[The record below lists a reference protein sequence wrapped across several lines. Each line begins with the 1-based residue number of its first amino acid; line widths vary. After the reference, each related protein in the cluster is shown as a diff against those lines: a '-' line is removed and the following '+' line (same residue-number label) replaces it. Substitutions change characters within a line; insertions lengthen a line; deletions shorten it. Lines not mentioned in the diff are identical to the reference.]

1 MKEQEYPKYEE
12 ARGIRYVG
20 ELRTIKKKQ
29 DSRLQF
35 LYEAFMNSWE
45 AIIEKFTHKHI
56 DMGCITIKLFLT
68 ETLLSSQNNVY
79 KFEKFSV
86 EDNGIGLNEAN
97 YNRLITLRDESKMMS
112 NKGTGRIQFIHFFDE
127 TKIQS
132 TYEQKAKSFRD
143 IELTLSKKDTFL
155 KNNSIVRIDKNEDS
169 SITESNTKVSF
180 LNPLDDKDKEYYD
193 YLNAEDIRK
202 DLLQHF
208 LALFCENKSKLPNIT
223 IQIIHGNQ
231 VHENVSISDNDIS
244 QPEKEEQ
251 LDIAYSKLDEK
262 NKIIKSEKKESF
274 QLKAFKLPS
283 NELKSNA
290 IYMVSKGAT
299 GKAIDLYNL
308 KKDDEINGNRY
319 MFLLS
324 GKYLDES
331 DRDDR
336 GNIELIESSEFRKQN
351 ESNLFP
357 EEVIL
362 IEDIKDETNSK
373 INSLYEELEAKNQE
387 KNKNIDSLKKMFL
400 LNSKTVNSIREKIRN
415 TDSDEK
421 ILKIIYEADS
431 EIEAEKDNKIKEQ
444 LKELQSL
451 TPDKTENYQ
460 TELQKKVDELVT
472 LIPMQNRTALSKYVA
487 RRKLVLDLF
496 DQILKKEL
504 ESIKNK
510 KKERIDEKLL
520 HNLIFQQS
528 SENEDAETSDLWLI
542 NEEYIYFKGI
552 SEHKLDDIKIG
563 EDYLFKRESELSK
576 EEIEYKQK
584 NHKDAGD
591 RRPDILLFPKEGKC
605 IIIEFKAPQVDVSNH
620 LNQINKYA
628 SLINNLSNDN
638 WKINTF
644 YGYLIGENING
655 DEIIDGDSDFISAE
669 KLDFVYRPHKRIV
682 GKFGRKDGALY
693 TEVIKYSVLLDRAQ
707 QRNQIFID
715 KLIQTEK

>member
-1 MKEQEYPKYEE
+1 MKEQEYPKYEV
-12 ARGIRYVG
+12 ARGIRYIG

-45 AIIEKFTHKHI
+45 AIIEKFTHEHV

-68 ETLLSSQNNVY
+68 ETLLSSQNNIY

-97 YNRLITLRDESKMMS
+97 YNRLITLRDESKMMA

-143 IELTLSKKDTFL
+143 IEVTLSKKDAFL

-169 SITESNTKVSF
+169 SIAESNTKVSF

-231 VHENVSISDNDIS
+231 VHENVSISNNDIR

-262 NKIIKSEKKESF
+262 NKIIKSEKTESF
-274 QLKAFKLPS
+274 QLKSFKLPS

-290 IYMVSKGAT
+290 VYMVSKGAT

-331 DRDDR
+331 DRDER

-400 LNSKTVNSIREKIRN
+400 LNSKTVNSIRKKIKN

-421 ILKIIYEADS
+421 ILKTIYEADS
-431 EIEAEKDNKIKEQ
+431 EIEAEKDNRIKEQ

-504 ESIKNK
+504 EAIKNK

-528 SENEDAETSDLWLI
+528 SESNSPEDSDLWLI
-542 NEEYIYFKGI
+542 NEEFIYFKGF
-552 SEHKLDDIKIG
+552 SEEKLEDLVYNGKKIFDKEFNEEDKRYLNSLG
-563 EDYLFKRESELSK
+563 EKRLTK
-576 EEIEYKQK
+576 
-584 NHKDAGD
+584 
-591 RRPDILLFPKEGKC
+591 RPDVLLFPEEGKA
-605 IIIEFKAPQVDVSNH
+605 IIIEFKAPEVNVSEH
-620 LNQINKYA
+620 LSQIDFYA
-628 SLINNLSNDN
+628 SILRNYTIDDLSV
-638 WKINTF
+638 TSF
-644 YGYLIGENING
+644 YGYLIGESIEDRDVRG
-655 DEIIDGDSDFISAE
+655 RVSRFEYSPYFKYWFRPSEKVIDFNNKA
-669 KLDFVYRPHKRIV
+669 
-682 GKFGRKDGALY
+682 DGFLY
-693 TEVIKYSVLLDRAQ
+693 TEIIKYSTLLERAKL
-707 QRNQIFID
+707 RNQIFID
-715 KLIQTEK
+715 KLTKTEK